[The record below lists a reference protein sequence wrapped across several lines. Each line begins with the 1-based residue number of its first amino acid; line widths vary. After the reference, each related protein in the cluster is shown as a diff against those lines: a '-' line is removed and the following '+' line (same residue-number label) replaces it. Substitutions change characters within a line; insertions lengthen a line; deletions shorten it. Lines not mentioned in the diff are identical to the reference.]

1 MIQEK
6 QQKGSWETWLGPMA
20 VSLDMNF
27 CMIPR
32 LVTLLGLQVNLRQL
46 MHINLLYNASE
57 NNPTAVV
64 SE

>member
-1 MIQEK
+1 MILALSDK
-6 QQKGSWETWLGPMA
+6 
-20 VSLDMNF
+20 
-27 CMIPR
+27 MIE
-32 LVTLLGLQVNLRQL
+32 VESGFLQVNLRQL